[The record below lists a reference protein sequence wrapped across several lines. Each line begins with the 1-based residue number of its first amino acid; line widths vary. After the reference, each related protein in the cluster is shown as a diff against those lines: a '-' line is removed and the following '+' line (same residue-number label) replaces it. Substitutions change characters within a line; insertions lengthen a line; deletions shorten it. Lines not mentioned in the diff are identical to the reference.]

1 MDIGL
6 QPQVDYSWTGKR
18 RVMQIRFTLVVIF
31 LICLGC
37 NRGSEIATDDLQSTT
52 AEAKFDKTKWGTKE
66 DSKYPY
72 REQMLHDII
81 YNDTIRELTKDAL
94 LELLGEPDR
103 SNKGHL
109 YYMIS
114 QKKLGFW
121 PIKTKTLVI
130 KLTEDNSIE
139 WIKIHE

>member
-1 MDIGL
+1 
-6 QPQVDYSWTGKR
+6 
-18 RVMQIRFTLVVIF
+18 MQIRFTLVIIF
-31 LICLGC
+31 LICIGC
-37 NRGSEIATDDLQSTT
+37 KRDAEKVDDDIKSALN
-52 AEAKFDKTKWGTKE
+52 EVKFDKTKWGTKE
-66 DSKYPY
+66 DSEYPY
-72 REQMLHDII
+72 REQMLHDIV
-81 YNDTIRELTKDAL
+81 YNDAIRELTKNEL

-130 KLTEDNSIE
+130 KLKEDNTID
-139 WIKIHE
+139 WIKIHQ

>member
-1 MDIGL
+1 
-6 QPQVDYSWTGKR
+6 
-18 RVMQIRFTLVVIF
+18 MQIRFTLVVIF

-37 NRGSEIATDDLQSTT
+37 NRESVIAVDDLKSTT
-52 AEAKFDKTKWGTKE
+52 AVKFDKAKWGTKE
-66 DSKYPY
+66 DSEYPY
-72 REQMLHDII
+72 REQMLHDIV
-81 YNDTIRELTKDAL
+81 YNDAMRELAKDEV

-130 KLTEDNSIE
+130 KLTEVNSIE

>member
-1 MDIGL
+1 
-6 QPQVDYSWTGKR
+6 
-18 RVMQIRFTLVVIF
+18 MQIRFTLAVIF
-31 LICLGC
+31 LICIGC
-37 NRGSEIATDDLQSTT
+37 NRNVEKVAGDPESTT
-52 AEAKFDKTKWGTKE
+52 TEAKFDKTKWGTKE
-66 DSKYPY
+66 DSEYPY
-72 REQMLHDII
+72 REQMLHDIV
-81 YNDTIRELTKDAL
+81 YNDAIRELTKDEL

-109 YYMIS
+109 YYLIS